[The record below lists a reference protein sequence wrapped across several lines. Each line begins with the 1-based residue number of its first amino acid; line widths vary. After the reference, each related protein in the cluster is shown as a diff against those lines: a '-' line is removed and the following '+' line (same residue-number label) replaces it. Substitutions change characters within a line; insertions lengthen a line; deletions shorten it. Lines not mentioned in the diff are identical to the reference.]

1 MKHCKKQFIYVFYK
15 INFRNPPAIL
25 NSMNLF
31 LLPIV
36 LFSGA
41 KKIFP
46 KSIGYFCK
54 KGWIGTFN
62 ISLFYEAIHDT
73 TKRHKHTHF
82 ILFKNFNSRK
92 KIKANDSS
100 LGSKTYFTMLPAK

>member
-1 MKHCKKQFIYVFYK
+1 MKRCKKQFNYVFYK

-25 NSMNLF
+25 NFMNLF

-54 KGWIGTFN
+54 KEWIGTFN
-62 ISLFYEAIHDT
+62 ISLFYGEIIILQRGINT
-73 TKRHKHTHF
+73 LI

>member
-1 MKHCKKQFIYVFYK
+1 MKHCKKQFNYVFYK

-25 NSMNLF
+25 NFMNLF

-54 KGWIGTFN
+54 KEWIGTFN
-62 ISLFYEAIHDT
+62 ISLFYGEIIILQRGINT
-73 TKRHKHTHF
+73 LI

>member
-54 KGWIGTFN
+54 KEWIGTFN
-62 ISLFYEAIHDT
+62 ISLFYGEIIILQRGINT
-73 TKRHKHTHF
+73 LI

>member
-1 MKHCKKQFIYVFYK
+1 MKHCKKQFNYVFYK

-54 KGWIGTFN
+54 KEWIGTFN
-62 ISLFYEAIHDT
+62 ISLFYGEIIILQRGINT
-73 TKRHKHTHF
+73 LI

>member
-1 MKHCKKQFIYVFYK
+1 
-15 INFRNPPAIL
+15 
-25 NSMNLF
+25 MNLF

-54 KGWIGTFN
+54 KEWIGTFN
-62 ISLFYEAIHDT
+62 ISLFYGEIIILQRGINT
-73 TKRHKHTHF
+73 LI

-92 KIKANDSS
+92 NIKANDSS

>member
-1 MKHCKKQFIYVFYK
+1 MKHCKKQFNYVFYK
-15 INFRNPPAIL
+15 INFRNSPAIL
-25 NSMNLF
+25 NFMNLF

-54 KGWIGTFN
+54 KEWIGTFN
-62 ISLFYEAIHDT
+62 ISLFYGEIIILQRGINT
-73 TKRHKHTHF
+73 LI

>member
-1 MKHCKKQFIYVFYK
+1 MKHCKKQFNYVFYK
-15 INFRNPPAIL
+15 INFRNSPAIL
-25 NSMNLF
+25 NFMNLF

-54 KGWIGTFN
+54 KEWIGTFN
-62 ISLFYEAIHDT
+62 ISLFYGEIIILQRGINTLIIH
-73 TKRHKHTHF
+73 
-82 ILFKNFNSRK
+82 FKNFNSRK